1 MPYTT
6 IDVGWWM
13 QFYLPLPLRSAVAP
27 ELKAMSWAVYRGG
40 ESSNLLTNLDHIG
53 TYVARI
59 VADPRTV
66 DKAVI
71 IWEDEVLQKDAHEI
85 GARVSGD
92 GDALRA
98 QRIQVRASPD
108 YRIYSWCRNMQ

>member
-1 MPYTT
+1 MLGPLADEYYTS
-6 IDVGWWM
+6 DDKPM
-13 QFYLPLPLRSAVAP
+13 
-27 ELKAMSWAVYRGG
+27 
-40 ESSNLLTNLDHIG
+40 LLTNVDHIG

-66 DKAVI
+66 NKAVI

-98 QRIQVRASPD
+98 QQIQVRASPD
-108 YRIYSWCRNMQ
+108 YRIYSWCRDMQ